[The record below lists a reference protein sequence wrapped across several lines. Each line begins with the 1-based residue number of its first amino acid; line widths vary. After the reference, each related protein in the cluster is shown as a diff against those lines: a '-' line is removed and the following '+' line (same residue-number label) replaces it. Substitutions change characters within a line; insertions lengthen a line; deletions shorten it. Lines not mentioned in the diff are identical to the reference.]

1 MAIRE
6 SPRWQSQGDTE
17 TQSLQLD
24 SEGHTETPPTLTS
37 TPLKQGYVC
46 FKNID
51 TDKAIPVYTSG
62 LWRKKSTTSDRCFSQ
77 MCAVLLTNSTNST
90 LVVSPVVSHVSVQ
103 RQHQGHSK
111 SLADPGWWWA
121 AGGARPDRTDRLR
134 ETVRWE
140 TLQCRHD
147 AIDSLM
153 FPVMDCTNVQIAN
166 RV

>member
-6 SPRWQSQGDTE
+6 SPRWQSQGDAE

-24 SEGHTETPPTLTS
+24 SEGRTETPPTLTS

-62 LWRKKSTTSDRCFSQ
+62 LWRKKSTTCDRCFSQ
-77 MCAVLLTNSTNST
+77 MCAVLLTNSTNSA

-111 SLADPGWWWA
+111 SLADPG
-121 AGGARPDRTDRLR
+121 
-134 ETVRWE
+134 
-140 TLQCRHD
+140 
-147 AIDSLM
+147 
-153 FPVMDCTNVQIAN
+153 
-166 RV
+166 